1 LTFRIFSSPYAK
13 CFYIK
18 ATHKW
23 TTFSVAN
30 VSHRSSDTRYFVDP
44 SIAVSALG
52 AGPQDLINDLNTMG
66 LLFETLCVRDLRVYA
81 EKIGGSVL
89 HYRDKSGLECDT
101 VIHLKNGRYGLAEI
115 KLGGQKLIEEGA
127 ANLKALSN
135 KIDTSKMLA
144 PSFLMIII
152 GVGEFAYK
160 REDGIFIV
168 PIGCLKD

>member
-1 LTFRIFSSPYAK
+1 MNLYARMN
-13 CFYIK
+13 I
-18 ATHKW
+18 
-23 TTFSVAN
+23 
-30 VSHRSSDTRYFVDP
+30 R
-44 SIAVSALG
+44 
-52 AGPQDLINDLNTMG
+52 
-66 LLFETLCVRDLRVYA
+66 
-81 EKIGGSVL
+81 
-89 HYRDKSGLECDT
+89 
-101 VIHLKNGRYGLAEI
+101 HLKNGRYGLAEI